1 MIIQQN
7 SGSCRELMLPEPPV
21 NDNLEEIHIWLERLS
36 SKNVFSLKLTLA
48 KLTRLIKHSSQ
59 VKVINIRL
67 VFDDKCGW
75 KKPHLFKFFKF
86 LFQKKKQNDF
96 EVWLYA

>member
-1 MIIQQN
+1 
-7 SGSCRELMLPEPPV
+7 MLPEPPV
-21 NDNLEEIHIWLERLS
+21 NDNVEEIHIWLFSLS
-36 SKNVFSLKLTLA
+36 CHNVFGLKHTLA

-59 VKVINIRL
+59 VKEIRIRL

-75 KKPHLFKFFKF
+75 KKLHLFKFIKF
-86 LFQKKKQNDF
+86 LFQKKKQNEI